1 MRVKLLLVTLAI
13 KLVKATD
20 SKIKPGKPVLPGITN
35 AWVGEIKTK
44 LGDKYQAAP
53 DVEKGSNDTIF
64 EFKSGIKSGECVHFL
79 QFHPKKIVSS
89 VFGNRIVNC

>member
-20 SKIKPGKPVLPGITN
+20 SKIKPAKSVLPGITN
-35 AWVGEIKTK
+35 AWVGEKTK
-44 LGDKYQAAP
+44 LWDKYQAAP

-64 EFKSGIKSGECVHFL
+64 GFKSGIKSGKCVHIFT
-79 QFHPKKIVSS
+79 VSS
-89 VFGNRIVNC
+89 LQNYVFS

>member
-35 AWVGEIKTK
+35 AWVGEKTK
-44 LGDKYQAAP
+44 LRDKYQAAP
-53 DVEKGSNDTIF
+53 DVEKGSNDTISGS
-64 EFKSGIKSGECVHFL
+64 KSGIKSGKCVHIFT
-79 QFHPKKIVSS
+79 VSS
-89 VFGNRIVNC
+89 LQNYVFS

>member
-13 KLVKATD
+13 KLVKGTD
-20 SKIKPGKPVLPGITN
+20 SKIKPAKPVLQGITN
-35 AWVGEIKTK
+35 AWVGEKKK
-44 LGDKYQAAP
+44 LWDRYQAAP

-79 QFHPKKIVSS
+79 QFHLQKIVSS
-89 VFGNRIVNC
+89 VFGSRIVNC